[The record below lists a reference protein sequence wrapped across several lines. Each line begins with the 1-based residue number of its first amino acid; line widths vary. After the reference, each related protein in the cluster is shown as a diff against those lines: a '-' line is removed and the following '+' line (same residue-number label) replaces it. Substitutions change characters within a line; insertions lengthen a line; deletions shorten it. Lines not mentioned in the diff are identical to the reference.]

1 MRSWYID
8 LLGAAMKSGDW
19 LVTSQGIGID
29 SNGQLRDA
37 HHRLTACVRYQSPF
51 SSVIAWGLSPSCYQV
66 VDRGLLRSYSDIL
79 ELPKTIAEAVR
90 LGVFIA
96 LKQSRPSAAD
106 IQPFIDAG
114 LAAALDALSK
124 FCSTKKRYF
133 SAAPVRLAAAVT
145 IMNGGDAE
153 YVNQQYRA
161 LVLADYDSMSAAAK
175 ALTRQVS
182 QMAGTGNNISGSAE
196 SKDKMARALKV
207 FDKDRQHVSKIQI
220 SDADKDA
227 AVEFVRSVL
236 NRSVAEHFS
245 K

>member
-1 MRSWYID
+1 MRS
-8 LLGAAMKSGDW
+8 LL
-19 LVTSQGIGID
+19 SQD
-29 SNGQLRDA
+29 N
-37 HHRLTACVRYQSPF
+37 
-51 SSVIAWGLSPSCYQV
+51 
-66 VDRGLLRSYSDIL
+66 
-79 ELPKTIAEAVR
+79 
-90 LGVFIA
+90 
-96 LKQSRPSAAD
+96 
-106 IQPFIDAG
+106 
-114 LAAALDALSK
+114 
-124 FCSTKKRYF
+124 F